1 MRPSGSN
8 QVNST
13 CTGSPGGSVRAA
25 RASLLKELE
34 NRYAAPE
41 TLIEDVLI
49 RYSEGKDLVSDYK
62 AAVQR
67 VSVAGVQ
74 EVLRLFSG
82 GGEVE
87 YTIY

>member
-1 MRPSGSN
+1 VTEN
-8 QVNST
+8 A
-13 CTGSPGGSVRAA
+13 VRAA
-25 RASLLKELE
+25 KAGLLKDLE
-34 NRYAAPE
+34 NRYATPE

-74 EVLRLFSG
+74 EVLKLLSS